1 MMTLTSVDVHESI
14 YDKFVER
21 IGKLVN
27 QMKQG
32 PTCDCGSMTMPAQVD
47 IVEAAIKDAVEKGA
61 KVICGGKRNVALG
74 GAHAIICPAC
84 VRAEGARTTT
94 NPAHSESCDEQP

>member
-21 IGKLVN
+21 IGKLVG

-74 GAHAIICPAC
+74 GAYAVISPVCAS
-84 VRAEGARTTT
+84 RGGEDD
-94 NPAHSESCDEQP
+94 NQPSSF